1 MPERVRQLLLPALVY
16 ALVAV
21 LLTWPL
27 VTDLGG
33 VVVGGPRTD
42 VWNSLWGFWFAAGPG
57 APWPSDTG
65 LLDFPQGGRIA
76 LADPLNAALALPLT
90 RLWGPVVAYGLVVL
104 GHLWGGGLAAH
115 ALGRACGGG
124 GWIAGLGYVLA
135 PTCIAHLQ
143 NGSSEAVSLLWLPL
157 ACLALVRTLESPYAL
172 TAMLWSIPTGAA
184 MVLAALGGWY
194 AGIGAWVFAGALA
207 VGGWRG
213 IPASRRHTRLFL
225 PLFYALAITFPL
237 ASEIRKV
244 ALADDGLVDIK
255 RVEDLARI
263 RRTLGSA
270 DPRVFFAPGDF
281 RSPDFQTL
289 LGNPS
294 DYVHTTYLGFALLG
308 LGIWASWR
316 RRRGAAAPGE
326 AQEHAA
332 SGEARKTAV
341 GGRERAWWL
350 ALVGGA
356 LLALGPVVVID
367 GMPLSMGA
375 RGVSLPLPYL
385 ALEPLPGLGSLS
397 LLWRL
402 ATVSALALAVLADRN
417 KPVLFG
423 LVVLELLLISP
434 VRGLP
439 EVTALPE
446 TAALEALASAPEG
459 AVLNLP
465 PTASRTYLFDQTVH
479 GKPTVG
485 SLNTGINR
493 TGLEVTTAARYLR
506 DGAIDVGG
514 LVGTAREAGVRYV
527 IVHKDQL
534 MEDHYVEAAVA
545 IRRNTTLLAEDGR
558 MRVFALY

>member
-1 MPERVRQLLLPALVY
+1 MSPRLRQHLLPVLAY

-21 LLTWPL
+21 VLTWPL
-27 VTDLGG
+27 VTDLSGL
-33 VVVGGPRTD
+33 VVGGARTD

-57 APWPSDTG
+57 APWPSETG
-65 LLDFPQGGRIA
+65 LLDFPHGGRIA

-90 RLWGPVVAYGLVVL
+90 RAHGPVVAYGVVVL

-157 ACLALVRTLESPYAL
+157 ACLALIRTLEARQAL
-172 TAMLWSIPTGAA
+172 SATLWSLPTAA
-184 MVLAALGGWY
+184 ALVLAALGGWY
-194 AGIGAWVFAGALA
+194 AGMGAWIFAGALV

-213 IPASRRHTRLFL
+213 RPLSQRLTRLSL
-225 PLFYALAITFPL
+225 PMILAQALTFPI
-237 ASEIRKV
+237 AHQIRSV
-244 ALADDGLVDIK
+244 ALAEDGLVDIK
-255 RVEDLARI
+255 KVEDLARI

-270 DPRVFFAPGDF
+270 DPRVFFGPGDF

-294 DYVHTTYLGFALLG
+294 DYVHTAYLGFALLG
-308 LGIWASWR
+308 LAAWASWR
-316 RRRGAAAPGE
+316 RRRGPE
-326 AQEHAA
+326 AE
-332 SGEARKTAV
+332 E

-350 ALVGGA
+350 ALLGGA
-356 LLALGPVVVID
+356 LLALGPVLVVG
-367 GMPLSMGA
+367 GMPLGIGA
-375 RGVSLPLPYL
+375 RDISLPLPYL
-385 ALEPLPGLGSLS
+385 ALEALPGFGSLS

-417 KPVLFG
+417 KPVFFG
-423 LVVLELLLISP
+423 LVLLELLLISP

-439 EVTALPE
+439 QLTELPE
-446 TAALEALASAPEG
+446 TSALEALAGAPEG

-506 DGAIDVGG
+506 DGAIDTAG

-545 IRRNTTLLAEDGR
+545 IRRHSTLLAEDGR
-558 MRVFALY
+558 MRVFVLY